1 MSIVE
6 SFFCHVC
13 WEEYET
19 RSTLSEHLKV
29 HPKCQCGQY
38 FVDKISKN
46 HRKNCPLL
54 NPFSCHVC
62 GRKVKTN
69 SALSK
74 HLKVHG
80 KCQCGQYF
88 VGKIPKKHT
97 MKCSKLKQWGETI
110 LKHIKI
116 NSDEPGLCN
125 ACGKK
130 CETLESLTR
139 HIRIAGHV
147 LCPFCT
153 DLLPCDAS
161 PSHILKCQVLTGEE

>member
-1 MSIVE
+1 MSMVE
-6 SFFCHVC
+6 SFCCHVC

-19 RSTLSEHLKV
+19 SSALSEHLKV
-29 HPKCQCGQY
+29 HPKCRCDRY
-38 FVDKISKN
+38 FVDKKQKAHEKMSIVESF
-46 HRKNCPLL
+46 C
-54 NPFSCHVC
+54 CHVC
-62 GRKVKTN
+62 GEKNETS
-69 SALSK
+69 SALSE
-74 HLKVHG
+74 HLKVHT

-130 CETLESLTR
+130 CATLESLTR
-139 HIRIAGHV
+139 HIRKAGHV

-161 PSHILKCQVLTGEE
+161 PSHILKCQVLTGE

>member
-6 SFFCHVC
+6 SFCCHVC
-13 WEEYET
+13 GEKNET
-19 RSTLSEHLKV
+19 SSALSEHLKV
-29 HPKCQCGQY
+29 HTKCQCGRY
-38 FVDKISKN
+38 FVDKI
-46 HRKNCPLL
+46 CPLL
-54 NPFSCHVC
+54 NSFCCHVC

-74 HLKVHG
+74 HLKVHP

-88 VGKIPKKHT
+88 VGKIPKMHT

-130 CETLESLTR
+130 CVTLESLTR
-139 HIRIAGHV
+139 HIRKAGHV
-147 LCPFCT
+147 LCPFSQIYYPVMQA
-153 DLLPCDAS
+153 L
-161 PSHILKCQVLTGEE
+161 HIF